1 MNPSQ
6 WTEWVMPGLTIYYNG
21 SMNRKTARQLLRALS
36 RVPLVYPALAFIAA
50 RRVAVRGWSMSPVLR
65 DGDRVLCDRLAY
77 VRGRPKRGDVV
88 LAVHPAR
95 PGMRIIKRVVA
106 LAGDV
111 VTIEG
116 NRCWVNGERIGHL
129 PGEPR
134 GNATSGRTLER
145 GEYFLAGDDLDF
157 STDSR
162 DLGPVRR
169 RDILAQAWM
178 VYWPPDR
185 VGRLQG
191 PLPS

>member
-1 MNPSQ
+1 M
-6 WTEWVMPGLTIYYNG
+6 MPGLTIYYNG
-21 SMNRKTARQLLRALS
+21 SMNRKIARQLLRALS
-36 RVPLVYPALAFIAA
+36 RVPFVYPALAFIVA

-65 DGDRVLCDRLAY
+65 DGDRVLFDRLAY
-77 VRGRPKRGDVV
+77 VRGRPKRGDIV
-88 LAVHPAR
+88 LAVHPSR

-111 VTIEG
+111 VSIEG

-134 GNATSGRTLER
+134 GDARPGRTLER

-162 DLGPVRR
+162 ELGPVRR
-169 RDILAQAWM
+169 RDILAQAWV

-191 PLPS
+191 ARSGRAT